1 MFASDKGH
9 SEVVDKLLDKG
20 ASIEA
25 QDKVIYLISSYNS
38 RTLFDIDVDHY
49 FDVIDLS

>member
-1 MFASDKGH
+1 MIASGKGH

-25 QDKVIYLISSYNS
+25 QDKVTYLISSYLS
-38 RTLFDIDVDHY
+38 VRFSIDPDFGY
-49 FDVIDLS
+49 E